1 MLLFY
6 PIAKGLY
13 KTSFCS
19 NRKPLPIPKH
29 LTARFYKRDNAEE
42 RLRGCFSAVRW
53 GLPICFPLALAF
65 AIPERT
71 RLLIIASS
79 NCLNTPAICRNASPI
94 GSALPS
100 RQSSVIDPTMTRRK
114 CFSRTVLMISHSC
127 WVLLARRETSGTMM
141 LFSG

>member
-1 MLLFY
+1 MERCSSIPPKAQGIYKPSSCSIANLCQFRNIQLSLFESG
-6 PIAKGLY
+6 IM
-13 KTSFCS
+13 
-19 NRKPLPIPKH
+19 PK
-29 LTARFYKRDNAEE
+29 KDC
-42 RLRGCFSAVRW
+42 GVRW

-71 RLLIIASS
+71 RLLIMASS
-79 NCLNTPAICRNASPI
+79 NWLNTPAICRNASLI